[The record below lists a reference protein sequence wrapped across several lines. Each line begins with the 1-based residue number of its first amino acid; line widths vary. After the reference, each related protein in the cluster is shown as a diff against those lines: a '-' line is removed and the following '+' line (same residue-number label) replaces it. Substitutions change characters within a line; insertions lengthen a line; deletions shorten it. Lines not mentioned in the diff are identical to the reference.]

1 MFFPVTNSNT
11 SEKSTSAHSTADK
24 EGSAKLQGALAF
36 CCVFTSHC
44 SGGWVGGW
52 RQRKS
57 WGDTK
62 GHRIFD
68 VEIMKIIKNNLL
80 QEYMIYY
87 IKHIYLLITLYI
99 YIYIGK
105 HLNGYEPTNQKG
117 SSKMIQPKRREIT
130 ICRSG
135 SFAGGLHHWF
145 PTSFR
150 YHIPSGKLTQLS
162 KMAHLQWIYP
172 SKMVIF
178 HSYVSLPEGIIPVL
192 PENAWFFSGS
202 TGAVVGAVK
211 LLVPAGQ
218 SRAFPHGKVRD
229 RSPYPDCHPR
239 RRAEASGTVNRIEGV
254 IYQWTKV
261 RKVTG
266 GHWGRCV
273 IYKQKHQQDPTG
285 KIRLDLHEFQHISP
299 VRP

>member
-1 MFFPVTNSNT
+1 
-11 SEKSTSAHSTADK
+11 
-24 EGSAKLQGALAF
+24 
-36 CCVFTSHC
+36 
-44 SGGWVGGW
+44 
-52 RQRKS
+52 
-57 WGDTK
+57 
-62 GHRIFD
+62 
-68 VEIMKIIKNNLL
+68 
-80 QEYMIYY
+80 
-87 IKHIYLLITLYI
+87 
-99 YIYIGK
+99 
-105 HLNGYEPTNQKG
+105 
-117 SSKMIQPKRREIT
+117 
-130 ICRSG
+130 
-135 SFAGGLHHWF
+135 
-145 PTSFR
+145 
-150 YHIPSGKLTQLS
+150 
-162 KMAHLQWIYP
+162 
-172 SKMVIF
+172 MVIF